1 MWHAFARRYSIL
13 TIRYYWTVYH
23 AHTEGFLAIY
33 RYRVFVRKCLRSMD
47 VGIELY
53 ALTKAFYIVSTS
65 AVGIALILLSDRQV
79 RSVMPQFVKQLN
91 CLKGLVYSR
100 PEESFTIRL
109 RPIRHKSA
117 EVYRYLRQNWFP
129 RTNQWA
135 AFARKHEPSTTKS
148 TAPSIRI
155 PQFRKQRR
163 LAMAMRQT
171 QPAGT
176 RRKPALH
183 EIEIMEVDPD
193 SSTGLETTV
202 ISDIRLWTAS
212 MYTARKYRRARRQK
226 TTCSCC
232 REYNLKNHKQ
242 FEWGSAIIVLLPTG
256 VAAEVIGVID
266 FKAVIN
272 PYNTLKAAMSERTAT
287 SDEANRQKLLLG
299 VELGDLTSSHLLR
312 YMQSLGRGKS
322 FDDSI
327 LEQLW
332 M

>member
-1 MWHAFARRYSIL
+1 MTGPPVNQCVTSIVDCSEVPLHKGSNLTMGRKAVYNYLEALLRLGSNSFKAELARL
-13 TIRYYWTVYH
+13 DQ
-23 AHTEGFLAIY
+23 HTEELA
-33 RYRVFVRKCLRSMD
+33 RSVRV
-47 VGIELY
+47 
-53 ALTKAFYIVSTS
+53 
-65 AVGIALILLSDRQV
+65 RQV
-79 RSVMPQFVKQLN
+79 PLPSVPD
-91 CLKGLVYSR
+91 
-100 PEESFTIRL
+100 PEVRTPNNNQPRL
-109 RPIRHKSA
+109 LLPK
-117 EVYRYLRQNWFP
+117 
-129 RTNQWA
+129 
-135 AFARKHEPSTTKS
+135 PSTTKS

-242 FEWGSAIIVLLPTG
+242 FEWGSAITVLVGP
-256 VAAEVIGVID
+256 VALVNRYFPANIIFLLVNIGHNIASGAHRDFANFAE
-266 FKAVIN
+266 
-272 PYNTLKAAMSERTAT
+272 
-287 SDEANRQKLLLG
+287 
-299 VELGDLTSSHLLR
+299 
-312 YMQSLGRGKS
+312 
-322 FDDSI
+322 
-327 LEQLW
+327 
-332 M
+332 